1 MLVVTFVAGLVVVV
15 FELVVFELVVFE
27 VAEVSVEFVVL
38 GVVSV

>member
-38 GVVSV
+38 GVASF

>member
-1 MLVVTFVAGLVVVV
+1 VLVVTFVAGLVVVV

-38 GVVSV
+38 GVASF